1 MMLALRDPREAYR
14 RVEVDARV
22 GGASQTELVGICY
35 DQFAMAL
42 GSAIKAAQKGDNSAK
57 SRWLTQALS
66 ALFALEMGVDQDA
79 PMAGPLLQLYHSAR
93 NALLDSVTSFDADR
107 LNMVRSDFI
116 EIAEAMAKAR

>member
-1 MMLALRDPREAYR
+1 MLALRDPREAYR

-42 GSAIKAAQKGDNSAK
+42 GSAIQASRKDDNSAK

-66 ALFALEMGVDQDA
+66 ALFALEMGVDKDA
-79 PMAGPLLQLYHSAR
+79 PMSGPLLQLYHSAR
-93 NALLDSVTSFDADR
+93 AAVLDSVTTFDAER
-107 LNMVRSDFI
+107 LDMVRNDFI
-116 EIAEAMAKAR
+116 EIGQALSNAR